1 LARLHCLYPGNT
13 PKAIAPFGA
22 KEKVLGTNPVAF
34 AAPGE
39 EDPLVIDFAV
49 SAVARGK
56 IRTADRAGQ
65 NIPCGWASGL
75 DGEPTTDPQTA
86 FPGTM
91 VPIGGAKGAALA
103 LLVEV
108 MSACL
113 AGAALS
119 IEAGSLFEGAG
130 DPPNLGLVFL
140 AIDAQALSAHS
151 FSSPLKDLA
160 AAYDRIQGAWFTGL
174 KRLQNRKIGAVR
186 GAAVPAALLKEILD
200 LARCAGLGK

>member
-1 LARLHCLYPGNT
+1 MARLHYFYLSNA

-39 EDPLVIDFAV
+39 EDPLVTDLAV
-49 SAVARGK
+49 SAVTRGK
-56 IRTADRAGQ
+56 IRAADRAGQ

-86 FPGTM
+86 LRGSM

-119 IEAGSLFEGAG
+119 REAESLFEGAG
-130 DPPNLGLVFL
+130 DPPNLGQVLL
-140 AIDAQALSAHS
+140 AIDAQALSAQS
-151 FSSPLKDLA
+151 YSSPLSRSWPQPAIEPKGPGFQAWDDCRTGRLA
-160 AAYDRIQGAWFTGL
+160 QYGV
-174 KRLQNRKIGAVR
+174 LQYLPLCSK
-186 GAAVPAALLKEILD
+186 KS
-200 LARCAGLGK
+200 